1 MKTSKSVIAI
11 ILIIMSATA
20 LAGSN
25 NKRYKDHSRNMAFDF
40 AKVVDARP
48 IYREVEVSN
57 PVRECWDEPVIQSH
71 RSTNHKSA
79 SGMAVGGILGGVI
92 GHQIGKGNGKKLAT
106 AVGTIIGAQIGHD
119 AVNGHVQSGQGQGH
133 DSYTEYQQ
141 RCGVRHQV
149 SYEEVLDGYHVTY
162 RYQGERYQIR
172 MPYDPGKRIKLRIQI
187 EPVI

>member
-20 LAGSN
+20 LADSK
-25 NKRYKDHSRNMAFDF
+25 KRYKNHSQNMAYDF
-40 AKVVDARP
+40 AKVVDVRP
-48 IYREVEVSN
+48 VYREVEVSN
-57 PVRECWDEPVIQSH
+57 PVRECWDEPVIRTH
-71 RSTNHKSA
+71 NNTGHKSA

-92 GHQIGKGNGKKLAT
+92 GHQIGKGNGNKLAT
-106 AVGTIIGAQIGHD
+106 AVGTLIGAQIGHD
-119 AVNGHVQSGQGQGH
+119 AVNGRVQSGQGH
-133 DSYTEYQQ
+133 DSYTEYEQH
-141 RCGVRHQV
+141 CGMRHQV

-162 RYQGERYQIR
+162 RYQGEHYEIR